1 MDTVKIDKDKAILLT
16 EGVKST
22 RDTLFFLTPQ
32 DEDDRKQARD
42 AKASASKRAANGNPS
57 PTKSKTVGGKVLRN
71 KTRSAAQEEVITS
84 VVAKMAEHQKE
95 LHARLQDEGLSKYSE
110 EGGGTGGKEG
120 KGWKKFLSY
129 KGEGALPQEAESLR
143 VRPLMPS
150 PAG

>member
-1 MDTVKIDKDKAILLT
+1 VKIDKDKAILLT

-22 RDTLFFLTPQ
+22 RDTLFFLTLQ

-42 AKASASKRAANGNPS
+42 AKASASKCATNGNPS

-110 EGGGTGGKEG
+110 EAGGTGGKEG
-120 KGWKKFLSY
+120 KGGKKFLSY
-129 KGEGALPQEAESLR
+129 KGEGALRQEAESLR
-143 VRPLMPS
+143 VRPLMSS